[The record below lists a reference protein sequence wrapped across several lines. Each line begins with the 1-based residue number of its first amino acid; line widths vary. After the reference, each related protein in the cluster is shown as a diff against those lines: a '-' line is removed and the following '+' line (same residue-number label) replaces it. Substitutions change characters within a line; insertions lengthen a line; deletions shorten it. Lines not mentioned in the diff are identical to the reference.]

1 MGCLPFRSAAAGTIA
16 AFLFVVIPVGIG
28 LAQAPERTGAKSPG
42 TAETPKTGAKPAGT
56 ASGGRPTIVVVD
68 AVTRAELTET
78 VPVYGRVIA
87 RQAGVVA
94 ARVRGAIAEIR
105 ADVGTRVKRGD
116 ILTVLE
122 SDMLTSERDLK
133 TAELAEFRAK
143 TGTAQA
149 QLRLAEQELQR
160 IERLRKSSAFSPAR
174 YDDKRRDVERYRS
187 AMAETAARVK
197 QAVASLNITE
207 INLANANIR
216 APYNGVITQRHTEA
230 GAYLNIG
237 EKVVTMTN
245 DEALEIEADVPARR
259 LSALTPG
266 LKISVDPETA
276 PRFDVVVR
284 AIVPEENQLTR
295 TRTIRFVP
303 TAGATP
309 ALLAA
314 NQSVIVHIPS
324 GPPRTVTT
332 AHKDALLH
340 RRGSPVMF
348 VFAGGKVTPRS
359 VVLGEAF
366 GSRFEIVSGLGPG
379 DMVVTRG
386 NERLRP
392 GQEVQVREPG
402 SRAGRPSGGTDGRR
416 GAGRPEGRPGG
427 APDAT
432 PHAPRAAE

>member
-1 MGCLPFRSAAAGTIA
+1 
-16 AFLFVVIPVGIG
+16 
-28 LAQAPERTGAKSPG
+28 
-42 TAETPKTGAKPAGT
+42 
-56 ASGGRPTIVVVD
+56 
-68 AVTRAELTET
+68 
-78 VPVYGRVIA
+78 
-87 RQAGVVA
+87 
-94 ARVRGAIAEIR
+94 
-105 ADVGTRVKRGD
+105 
-116 ILTVLE
+116 
-122 SDMLTSERDLK
+122 
-133 TAELAEFRAK
+133 
-143 TGTAQA
+143 
-149 QLRLAEQELQR
+149 
-160 IERLRKSSAFSPAR
+160 
-174 YDDKRRDVERYRS
+174 
-187 AMAETAARVK
+187 
-197 QAVASLNITE
+197 
-207 INLANANIR
+207 
-216 APYNGVITQRHTEA
+216 
-230 GAYLNIG
+230 
-237 EKVVTMTN
+237 MTN

-366 GSRFEIVSGLGPG
+366 GSRFEIVSGLSPG

-416 GAGRPEGRPGG
+416 GAGRPEGRPGV